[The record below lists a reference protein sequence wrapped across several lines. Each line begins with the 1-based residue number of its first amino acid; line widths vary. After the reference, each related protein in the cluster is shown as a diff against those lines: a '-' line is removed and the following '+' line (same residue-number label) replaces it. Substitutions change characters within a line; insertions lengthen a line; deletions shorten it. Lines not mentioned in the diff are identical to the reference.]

1 MSASLRHVRVP
12 KPCCSALQSVT
23 TPGHRPK
30 HMAPVLRRLAAPQ
43 QTGFLLQCQRHYGNA
58 YVQRMVSSLDTD
70 NSSVLKKEEEDK
82 AIQPRSAGLLA
93 DNFEAGADVETQVS
107 LRKGRGSPLALHHL
121 SNGVVL
127 RAPQARTLCPTCA
140 ANQEEMVQRQAH
152 QEGGAPLERG
162 KEPLNFLSITP
173 QRHQLQLALASSTA
187 ALGSPTHPEDR
198 SRIPDAAPA
207 TPPSALSAKIAIRQT
222 THVPKVQTAWY
233 NFDIPF
239 TDYQFDPSLEG
250 IKTAAGVVRDTAA
263 AGLEWIVDQI
273 KDLVDS
279 GIEWLKDK
287 WESIQQ
293 LASSAFERLKASF
306 TDIIRFI
313 KSPLSF
319 IANAIMSLDAQA
331 LSNAWAT
338 FSRIVTSVSNGF
350 KALAD
355 GVFGQIGPIWS
366 RINGFATS
374 LLNRV
379 VGLTENFLFKRL
391 PDALQ
396 NIAFSVINALRN
408 LWKSINDGWNKIF
421 GTLKSWVD
429 RAIDVV
435 FAFVRKAL
443 SFAMNVVIDGII
455 QFGKI
460 VLFLKDLFSNPQK
473 YVEILAQKA
482 VNAFEGVE
490 SRFAGVVAEHF
501 GTPAPA
507 AHATAGTRTIHRQ
520 PAPRAAPER
529 RRSATWSEIGSGVL
543 EMMGKKWNE
552 FKANPWSVL
561 TTLLLDM
568 VLPIVGNVKDVIH
581 LFEEIKNIVT
591 GPLSAGSLEELW
603 TSFLKI
609 LDIPIL
615 IYHTVVSILM
625 RSLTLPLIVAS
636 FIPHPVVKGIAAAVG
651 YALLAAF
658 VQAEVLNIGHKLA
671 LLKTG
676 ATTKSE
682 KDAAYNRVADSL
694 IAMAMTAVIILVM
707 LILHFIAN
715 VMKGVYNFVKGK
727 VFKARTAPVEA
738 RGTAGEGK
746 GGSGETK
753 PVEGKGA
760 KVEVEGPTRDG
771 QGTIKLLDD
780 GRVIVCRSCEE
791 LRIKYSDELNA
802 KTKDGKALTDEA
814 QDLNTKLNEADAI
827 KDPKDRKA
835 AIETV
840 EDELAKKRQ
849 ARRAA
854 ETVAVKMQELTKLR
868 ETTSEAVDRINPAP
882 EKGKTSAII
891 EGEAKLV
898 EGRKSLKEAQKAAE
912 EAKAGAKP
920 DAKELEAKAT
930 EMEKKL
936 NELDKAISKA
946 KGEHRDIQS
955 EWKAAEK
962 DALDIEGDTGLQDPG
977 LIDAARDR
985 VENVR
990 TRAKL
995 AEKKIQDALAEPQAP
1010 REIDIHGQKLKSS
1023 YGPDAEKW
1031 LADHPNYVDKF
1042 NNAMEKGAVAPTG
1055 QNGIVPSE
1063 LGPPY
1068 KYKLKILGEGG
1079 NYRIH
1084 GRVEGDRIIWDKV
1097 LDHD

>member
-1 MSASLRHVRVP
+1 MDRRSDQGPCLLR
-12 KPCCSALQSVT
+12 
-23 TPGHRPK
+23 
-30 HMAPVLRRLAAPQ
+30 
-43 QTGFLLQCQRHYGNA
+43 
-58 YVQRMVSSLDTD
+58 
-70 NSSVLKKEEEDK
+70 E
-82 AIQPRSAGLLA
+82 
-93 DNFEAGADVETQVS
+93 
-107 LRKGRGSPLALHHL
+107 
-121 SNGVVL
+121 
-127 RAPQARTLCPTCA
+127 
-140 ANQEEMVQRQAH
+140 
-152 QEGGAPLERG
+152 
-162 KEPLNFLSITP
+162 
-173 QRHQLQLALASSTA
+173 
-187 ALGSPTHPEDR
+187 
-198 SRIPDAAPA
+198 
-207 TPPSALSAKIAIRQT
+207 
-222 THVPKVQTAWY
+222 
-233 NFDIPF
+233 
-239 TDYQFDPSLEG
+239 
-250 IKTAAGVVRDTAA
+250 
-263 AGLEWIVDQI
+263 
-273 KDLVDS
+273 
-279 GIEWLKDK
+279 EWLKDQ

-293 LASSAFERLKASF
+293 FASSAFERLKASF
-306 TDIIRFI
+306 TDIIGFI

-338 FSRIVTSVSNGF
+338 FAHRFVRPEWF
-350 KALAD
+350 QALAD

-379 VGLTENFLFKRL
+379 SGLTENFLFKRL

-529 RRSATWSEIGSGVL
+529 KRSATWSEIGSGVL

-682 KDAAYNRVADSL
+682 KDAAYNRIADSL
-694 IAMAMTAVIILVM
+694 IAMAMTAVIIVVM

-727 VFKARTAPVEA
+727 VFPAEKTPVEVKPS
-738 RGTAGEGK
+738 EGK
-746 GGSGETK
+746 PAEAKPEERPPEAGPAKDLGTEGGKKVLAEEPTADGQHKIKVTEEGIYSCSPSCPRLIKEIDAAVKENPALKDKLEPLRKRLESAQGKLEEARIREDRAVDPQEAAKAAADVEKAAQAAADVAAEIKPEVDKIIRESPLPSGLRFNEYKT
-753 PVEGKGA
+753 PEAAIGMREGK
-760 KVEVEGPTRDG
+760 
-771 QGTIKLLDD
+771 
-780 GRVIVCRSCEE
+780 
-791 LRIKYSDELNA
+791 
-802 KTKDGKALTDEA
+802 
-814 QDLNTKLNEADAI
+814 
-827 KDPKDRKA
+827 
-835 AIETV
+835 
-840 EDELAKKRQ
+840 
-849 ARRAA
+849 
-854 ETVAVKMQELTKLR
+854 
-868 ETTSEAVDRINPAP
+868 
-882 EKGKTSAII
+882 
-891 EGEAKLV
+891 AKLV
-898 EGRKSLKEAQKAAE
+898 GSDPIKEAALRDQGYTDRHYYRDNNGKKWSVDVRE
-912 EAKAGAKP
+912 VDGRPVYKEGKP
-920 DAKELEAKAT
+920 
-930 EMEKKL
+930 
-936 NELDKAISKA
+936 S
-946 KGEHRDIQS
+946 S
-955 EWKAAEK
+955 
-962 DALDIEGDTGLQDPG
+962 
-977 LIDAARDR
+977 
-985 VENVR
+985 
-990 TRAKL
+990 
-995 AEKKIQDALAEPQAP
+995 
-1010 REIDIHGQKLKSS
+1010 GQEF
-1023 YGPDAEKW
+1023 D
-1031 LADHPNYVDKF
+1031 
-1042 NNAMEKGAVAPTG
+1042 
-1055 QNGIVPSE
+1055 
-1063 LGPPY
+1063 
-1068 KYKLKILGEGG
+1068 
-1079 NYRIH
+1079 
-1084 GRVEGDRIIWDKV
+1084 
-1097 LDHD
+1097 